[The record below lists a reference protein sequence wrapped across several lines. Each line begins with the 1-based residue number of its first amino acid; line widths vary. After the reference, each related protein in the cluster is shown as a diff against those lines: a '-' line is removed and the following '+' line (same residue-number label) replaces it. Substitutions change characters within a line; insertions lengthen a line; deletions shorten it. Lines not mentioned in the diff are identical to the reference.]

1 MYKKIKREY
10 IDTLQI
16 NGLTNLQQVYAV
28 CTPPPHWGENSE
40 RIEGLRKNG
49 RRRRGKVRSGR
60 VSSLHLFGS
69 SYFSTDVESRFK

>member
-28 CTPPPHWGENSE
+28 C
-40 RIEGLRKNG
+40 REGRESKKEEKEEG
-49 RRRRGKVRSGR
+49 SVRR
-60 VSSLHLFGS
+60 
-69 SYFSTDVESRFK
+69 